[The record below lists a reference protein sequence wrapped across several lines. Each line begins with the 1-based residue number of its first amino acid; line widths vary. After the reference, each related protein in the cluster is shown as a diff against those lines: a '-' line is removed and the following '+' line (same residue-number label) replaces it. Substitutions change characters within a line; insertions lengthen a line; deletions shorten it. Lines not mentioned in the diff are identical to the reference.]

1 MLKELMEK
9 GYPDEYNCAEKII
22 NGANEAYHLGLDED
36 STRLFAAFGGGLA
49 IGDTCGAVCS
59 SLGVISRLFVAD
71 TARKSELLKLIIC
84 DFMKRFQEKTGSLK
98 CAELKKKYA
107 ANGQKCAYILERAG
121 EILDQIIEK
130 YADYIIEAYRQD
142 VNPQPECSPQDRRIG

>member
-1 MLKELMEK
+1 MNILIMTSRFGMGHYYAAEAIKEQLQLQR
-9 GYPDEYNCAEKII
+9 P
-22 NGANEAYHLGLDED
+22 
-36 STRLFAAFGGGLA
+36 
-49 IGDTCGAVCS
+49 GDN
-59 SLGVISRLFVAD
+59 I
-71 TARKSELLKLIIC
+71 IIC

-107 ANGQKCAYILERAG
+107 AHGQKCAYILESAG